1 MISLNDNNNQLDTY
15 SSVFAMKPSSSSS
28 SSSPSSST
36 AKQFLSKYSLALP
49 LAIASLADTNHMTPL
64 DASYQPGAYDVVCG
78 RGKGSYNRPGN
89 KRFRSF
95 VATYIP
101 QYISART
108 KVDKSMVLN
117 TIIDQVHSYTNPD
130 TGLAAQ
136 FVKYTKDAGWVMIG
150 DEHAREKVGHAIR
163 EAIAA
168 QEQHTNPNRHPSASS
183 SSSSPVPSVHDAT
196 TTQAL
201 MTKKQLDL
209 LSQQQLLFSS
219 MRMNTT
225 TTNTTNGIVTPQ
237 QEQQQQQQQQRRTS
251 SSCCSSEMQAAM
263 DALLVGV

>member
-1 MISLNDNNNQLDTY
+1 MISLNDNNTHLDTY
-15 SSVFAMKPSSSSS
+15 SNVFAMKPSSSSS

-168 QEQHTNPNRHPSASS
+168 QEQHTNPNRHPSSS

-225 TTNTTNGIVTPQ
+225 NTTNGIVTP
-237 QEQQQQQQQQRRTS
+237 QQQQQRRTS